1 MKKRAQKLTNRQL
14 AFLVDYMMGHS
25 EFAAGR
31 FMGATGKTNL
41 TNQWARLTDELNSL
55 GPPRTVD
62 KWIKV
67 TFSPYFSFFLKKK
80 LN

>member
-14 AFLVDYMMGHS
+14 AFLVEYMMGHS

-41 TNQWARLTDELNSL
+41 RQEPVGTAGR
-55 GPPRTVD
+55 
-62 KWIKV
+62 
-67 TFSPYFSFFLKKK
+67 
-80 LN
+80 